1 MPKPRGREHTSLTE
15 TATHVVRVLSRIPGV
30 KMIAPGKIDPLT
42 SRSSN
47 KKFLTIVYT
56 TAGFEM
62 IITGQG
68 SQKVAVHTDS
78 DPHAIVALLT
88 SHKKLNDFEVK
99 TRERKPGV

>member
-15 TATHVVRVLSRIPGV
+15 TARVVVRVLERIPGV
-30 KMIAPGKIDPLT
+30 KMIAPGRIDPLT

-78 DPHAIVALLT
+78 DPLVVVEQLI
-88 SHKKLNDFEVK
+88 SHKKLVDFEVK